1 MVAKIQ
7 NWLQKYGVSYTVK
20 KVIGKGVT
28 RFLSGPLKVN
38 RRLTA
43 KERKRQENEK
53 FTLQYTISVVVPL
66 FNTPEVYLKQMIDS
80 VQDQTYADWQLCLAD
95 GSDAEHGEV
104 ENICRKY
111 AQEDSRICYKKLED
125 NRGIS
130 ENTNACLEMVEGE
143 YIALFDHDDLLH
155 PSALYEVMR
164 CIAASSADVVY
175 TDEATFLG
183 KETRLLSVH
192 RKPDFYMENL
202 CVDNYICHLTVFK
215 KSLLEI
221 TGGFQKEYDGSQD
234 HDMIFRLCEVAEK
247 VCHIPKVL
255 YFWRAHDNSVALHAE
270 AKSYVVEA
278 GLKAVRA
285 HLERMRLK
293 AEVEV
298 MPVDMLMYQVM
309 YEHSWNIE
317 KDIAVIYEE
326 KGWEKKVHEVSTPF
340 VLLLQPGME
349 IPEKKDLQLLLM
361 HMVKNNVA
369 AAAPMIVNE
378 KGRIYAAGTKWS
390 RTHQAYVPKYKGH
403 RVSEP
408 GEMNELLAATGI
420 PAIVTGC
427 MLVRTEQADENSLKK
442 IRKGQSEGLL
452 INEPR
457 ARVRFSSCK

>member
-53 FTLQYTISVVVPL
+53 FTPQYTISVVVPL

-164 CIAASSADVVY
+164 CIAASGADVVY
-175 TDEATFLG
+175 TDEATFQG
-183 KETRLLSVH
+183 KETRLLSIH

-215 KSLLEI
+215 KTLLEI
-221 TGGFQKEYDGSQD
+221 TGGFRKEYDGSQD

-349 IPEKKDLQLLLM
+349 MPEKKDLQLLLM

-408 GEMNELLAATGI
+408 GEMNELLAAAGT

-427 MLVRTEQADENSLKK
+427 MLVRTQQADENSLKK

>member
-53 FTLQYTISVVVPL
+53 FTPQYTISVVVPL

-164 CIAASSADVVY
+164 CIAASGADVVY

-183 KETRLLSVH
+183 KETRLLSIH

-215 KSLLEI
+215 KTLLEI
-221 TGGFQKEYDGSQD
+221 TGGFRKEYDGSQD

-255 YFWRAHDNSVALHAE
+255 YFWRAHDNSVALHMD
-270 AKSYVVEA
+270 AKAYVADA
-278 GLKAVRA
+278 GLRAVRS
-285 HLERMRLK
+285 HLERVGQK
-293 AEVEV
+293 AVVEV
-298 MPVDMLMYQVM
+298 LPAEMLMYQVT
-309 YEHSWNIE
+309 YEHPWDVE
-317 KDIAVIYEE
+317 KDITILYEE
-326 KGWEKKVHEVSTPF
+326 NAAKEISKVTTPF
-340 VLLLQPGME
+340 ILLLRSGMKT
-349 IPEKKDLQLLLM
+349 PEKDDLQLLLM
-361 HMVKNNVA
+361 HMAKKEVM
-369 AAAPMIVNE
+369 AAAPMIVDE
-378 KGRIYAAGTKWS
+378 RGKIIAAGVKWDEKKKD
-390 RTHQAYVPKYKGH
+390 YVPKYKGH
-403 RVSEP
+403 SASEP
-408 GEMNELLAATGI
+408 GEMNELLAAAGT

-427 MLVRTEQADENSLKK
+427 MLVRTQQADENSLKK